1 MAKSKAKKMRDKMTR
16 EGKRN
21 PELNRS
27 LFVFADME
35 TRKTK
40 TKKEK
45 LQHQQTKHKERLSD
59 GAYSTGDDRFFIAF
73 HTSSKM
79 KKELF
84 DYPSSLCPNIFTVNF
99 HKKTL

>member
-1 MAKSKAKKMRDKMTR
+1 MRDKMTR

-27 LFVFADME
+27 LFIFADME

-45 LQHQQTKHKERLSD
+45 LQHQHTKHKNDYQTER
-59 GAYSTGDDRFFIAF
+59 TVPEMIVFIAF
-73 HTSSKM
+73 HTSTK
-79 KKELF
+79 
-84 DYPSSLCPNIFTVNF
+84 
-99 HKKTL
+99 

>member
-1 MAKSKAKKMRDKMTR
+1 MYTSFIWGGSYMAKSKAKKMRDKMTR

-45 LQHQQTKHKERLSD
+45 LQHQQTKHKKRLSD

-73 HTSSKM
+73 HTSTK
-79 KKELF
+79 
-84 DYPSSLCPNIFTVNF
+84 
-99 HKKTL
+99 

>member
-40 TKKEK
+40 TRRRKNFSTSIQNIKNDY
-45 LQHQQTKHKERLSD
+45 QTERTVPEMIVF
-59 GAYSTGDDRFFIAF
+59 YYAF
-73 HTSSKM
+73 HTSAK
-79 KKELF
+79 
-84 DYPSSLCPNIFTVNF
+84 
-99 HKKTL
+99 

>member
-40 TKKEK
+40 TKK
-45 LQHQQTKHKERLSD
+45 H
-59 GAYSTGDDRFFIAF
+59 
-73 HTSSKM
+73 
-79 KKELF
+79 
-84 DYPSSLCPNIFTVNF
+84 
-99 HKKTL
+99 